1 MLDDEREIMLYKIA
15 SFLRRHAKQEFSTAQ
30 IAAQVNVHTGFITS
44 NIRTLKER
52 FAPIYVRVFNSI
64 PYLSMTDHSTG
75 QAHLHREVAREK
87 QVRQILEGAAP
98 NWFDALA
105 TPAAPVRDD
114 GEMQAAVARVSQLAE
129 KDLHEKETMVA
140 VIDMIDREEFDRAE
154 RALAAYKAQIMSKA
168 ELIAEAIAQ
177 VRMAKEREV
186 FQWTGEVGEYLGG
199 KSPRTVDRWIAKRI
213 IPQGKRFPGGL
224 FWRKDIIDQWLGADQ
239 YATKCAK
246 ALKLREATP

>member
-129 KDLHEKETMVA
+129 KDLHEKETVNTP
-140 VIDMIDREEFDRAE
+140 R
-154 RALAAYKAQIMSKA
+154 LKA
-168 ELIAEAIAQ
+168 EAS
-177 VRMAKEREV
+177 
-186 FQWTGEVGEYLGG
+186 
-199 KSPRTVDRWIAKRI
+199 KS
-213 IPQGKRFPGGL
+213 L
-224 FWRKDIIDQWLGADQ
+224 
-239 YATKCAK
+239 Y
-246 ALKLREATP
+246 

>member
-1 MLDDEREIMLYKIA
+1 MNSTATHHVEQLLKTNPHREFTVPEIASLAHQPKARVNGILETLAGKGTELHVRTVHGLPLVSFGGRLSFAEEERNRRLERERLKAEEAKREAEEEKSMRVERIEKGRMQAEKIRIM
-15 SFLRRHAKQEFSTAQ
+15 
-30 IAAQVNVHTGFITS
+30 AAPS
-44 NIRTLKER
+44 
-52 FAPIYVRVFNSI
+52 
-64 PYLSMTDHSTG
+64 
-75 QAHLHREVAREK
+75 
-87 QVRQILEGAAP
+87 P

-186 FQWTGEVGEYLGG
+186 FQWTGG
-199 KSPRTVDRWIAKRI
+199 
-213 IPQGKRFPGGL
+213 
-224 FWRKDIIDQWLGADQ
+224 
-239 YATKCAK
+239 
-246 ALKLREATP
+246 

>member
-129 KDLHEKETMVA
+129 KDLHEKETMAA

-154 RALAAYKAQIMSKA
+154 RALTAYKAQIMSKA
-168 ELIAEAIAQ
+168 EPIAEAIAQ

-186 FQWTGEVGEYLGG
+186 FQWTGG
-199 KSPRTVDRWIAKRI
+199 
-213 IPQGKRFPGGL
+213 
-224 FWRKDIIDQWLGADQ
+224 
-239 YATKCAK
+239 
-246 ALKLREATP
+246 

>member
-1 MLDDEREIMLYKIA
+1 MLDDEREIMLYKIV

-64 PYLSMTDHSTG
+64 HYLSMTDHSTG

-129 KDLHEKETMVA
+129 KDLPK
-140 VIDMIDREEFDRAE
+140 RKR
-154 RALAAYKAQIMSKA
+154 
-168 ELIAEAIAQ
+168 
-177 VRMAKEREV
+177 
-186 FQWTGEVGEYLGG
+186 W
-199 KSPRTVDRWIAKRI
+199 SP
-213 IPQGKRFPGGL
+213 
-224 FWRKDIIDQWLGADQ
+224 
-239 YATKCAK
+239 
-246 ALKLREATP
+246 

>member
-1 MLDDEREIMLYKIA
+1 MLDDEREIMLYKIV

-64 PYLSMTDHSTG
+64 HYLSMTDHSTG

-105 TPAAPVRDD
+105 TPVAPVRDD

-129 KDLHEKETMVA
+129 KDLHEKETMAA
-140 VIDMIDREEFDRAE
+140 VIDMIDREEFDRDE
-154 RALAAYKAQIMSKA
+154 RALTAYKAQIMSKA

-186 FQWTGEVGEYLGG
+186 FQWTGG
-199 KSPRTVDRWIAKRI
+199 
-213 IPQGKRFPGGL
+213 
-224 FWRKDIIDQWLGADQ
+224 
-239 YATKCAK
+239 
-246 ALKLREATP
+246 